1 MGLIIAAFMAALIW
15 IALWRTRKVTG
26 AALQLLGAALLTG
39 LAGYAFQGRVGL
51 AGSPA
56 AEQRATALPPAMP
69 IALANEFFGQ
79 FNGASSWL
87 IIANSFLAKGDS
99 GEAVAT
105 LESAIRSRPN
115 DAQLWIGLGNALTIH
130 NGGRIS
136 PAARL
141 AYGRSTKLAPDHP
154 GPAFFFGLA
163 LLQQNDVPGGLV
175 VWRQLLT
182 TAPPGAPWGSAL
194 AARIALVERLQRDTA
209 ASSRS
214 GR

>member
-1 MGLIIAAFMAALIW
+1 MGLIIAAALAALVW
-15 IALWRTRKVTG
+15 GVSWRTRRMTR
-26 AALQLLGAALLTG
+26 AALQLLGAALLAG
-39 LAGYAFQGRVGL
+39 LAGYAFQGRTGL
-51 AGSPA
+51 TGSPA
-56 AEQRATALPPAMP
+56 AHRAAVALPPAMP

-105 LESAIRSRPN
+105 LESGIRARPN
-115 DAQLWIGLGNALTIH
+115 DAQLWIALANALTIH
-130 NGGRIS
+130 SGGRIS

-141 AYGRSTKLAPDHP
+141 AYGRSAKLAPEHP

-175 VWRQLLT
+175 VWRQLLAK
-182 TAPPGAPWGSAL
+182 APSGAPWGAAL
-194 AARIALVERLQRDTA
+194 ATRVAIVEGLQRDA
-209 ASSRS
+209 EAQAGPVR
-214 GR
+214 